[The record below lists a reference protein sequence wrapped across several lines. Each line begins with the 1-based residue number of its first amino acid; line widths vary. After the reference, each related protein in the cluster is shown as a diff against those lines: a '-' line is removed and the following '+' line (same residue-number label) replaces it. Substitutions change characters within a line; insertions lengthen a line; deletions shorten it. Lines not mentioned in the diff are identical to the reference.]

1 VLEQGASSFISPA
14 YDSTNEVV
22 FVALKDDGNSG
33 HGTGVVYQP
42 TYSAT
47 NLTSENYIG
56 MSGGFVAETTVTQS
70 SGTPV
75 TFEAALSYSIS
86 AAYDS
91 ANNKVVIAYRDG
103 GNSGYGTAV
112 VGTTNA
118 SNNSISFG
126 TPVVFESANTTLTAI
141 TYDVNA
147 GKMLIS
153 YNDDANSGRLTAI
166 VGSVSGTGISFGTAV
181 VVDSLTSV
189 TDIASTYDANA
200 QKVVVVATLGGSP
213 SAFVSTISGTSVSFG
228 SRVAYGGTNRN
239 TNKITYDANAQKV
252 VVIYRDGSSA
262 NQGRARVGTVSGT
275 SISFGAE
282 ATFQNSGTDDL
293 SIDYDANAQ
302 KVVVAYQD
310 SANSDYGTA
319 IVGTVSGTTISFGT
333 KAAFS
338 AAATG
343 NCTVVY
349 DSNAQAVAIFYRDAN
364 PFYGKV
370 VSGNVSG
377 TSITFTT
384 ATTFQSSRAESF
396 GGTYDANAERV
407 VLAYRDY
414 AAVTGDAVVFTTGYT
429 YITRGEVADGDNATV
444 DIVGTVSRNQLNLT
458 AGQQYYVQTDGT
470 IGTTAADPS
479 VLAGTA
485 VSATKMVVKS

>member
-1 VLEQGASSFISPA
+1 MTLSYIPSDTNDEGILKATASGSLP
-14 YDSTNEVV
+14 NGKPVV
-22 FVALKDDGNSG
+22 VNAN
-33 HGTGVVYQP
+33 GTV
-42 TYSAT
+42 SA
-47 NLTSENYIG
+47 
-56 MSGGFVAETTVTQS
+56 VAETTVTQS

-126 TPVVFESANTTLTAI
+126 TPVVFESANTTRTAT

-166 VGSVSGTGISFGTAV
+166 VGTVSGTGISFGTAV

-189 TDIASTYDANA
+189 NDIASTYDANA
-200 QKVVVVATLGGSP
+200 QKVVLVGTLGGSP
-213 SAFVSTISGTSVSFG
+213 SAFVSTINNTSVSFG
-228 SRVAYGGTNRN
+228 SRVAYGGSGRS

-252 VVIYRDGSSA
+252 VVLYRDGSSA

-302 KVVVAYQD
+302 KVVVAYED
-310 SANSDYGTA
+310 SSSSNNGTA
-319 IVGTVSGTTISFGT
+319 IVGSVSGTTISFGT
-333 KAAFS
+333 KAVFNAGS
-338 AAATG
+338 AA
-343 NCTVVY
+343 NSTVVY
-349 DSNAQAVAIFYRDAN
+349 DSSAQRVAIFYRDAS

-414 AAVTGDAVVFTTGYT
+414 AAVTGDAVVFTTGFTTINLTAENYIGISTGGT
-429 YITRGEVADGDNATV
+429 YASGSTATV
-444 DIVGTVSRNQLNLT
+444 KIIGNTSNDQSSLT
-458 AGQQYYVQTDGT
+458 AGQSYFVQTNGT
-470 IGTTAADPS
+470 IGTTAGDPS
-479 VLAGTA
+479 VFAGTA
-485 VSATKMVVKS
+485 ISATKLIVKT